1 MQMVKQ
7 ISRFCIILAIAS
19 MYTPTGTAQSTQKFT
34 AAKHNEYGL
43 VYSLPITHIKITAEA
58 EKTVCKA
65 GPFYKYA
72 KKYLGVN
79 DIVTKDS
86 ETWVL
91 KSVDMTAYG
100 VPDPDNKYLMQF
112 KSGSSPFLMLTEEGL
127 PLSINEENVT
137 APAAVKTPVE
147 TSATILDNNN
157 FAKSLPGE
165 LLVSESIS
173 KRAEIAAQ
181 MIYKIRESRTNYA
194 TGEAD
199 QMPPDGAALKLIL
212 ENLDK
217 QEADLMA
224 LFCGTRTTGTAIK
237 QFDYV
242 PAEETGKE
250 VIFRLSEANG
260 IVDKSNLGGAP
271 ISLSLKIDERGQL
284 PKDEKGNEKKLP
296 KGAVMYRIPGRA
308 SITLSY
314 EGETVCSKTFE
325 VAQFGI
331 DFGLDPALFT
341 DKKRPSYVKFY
352 PETGAVKELGLLPES
367 SEK

>member
-1 MQMVKQ
+1 MKH
-7 ISRFCIILAIAS
+7 ISYCLATLAVAGACCFS
-19 MYTPTGTAQSTQKFT
+19 AGAQSTQKFT

-43 VYSLPITHIKITAEA
+43 VYSLPVTHIKIIVEA

-72 KKYLGVN
+72 KKYLGVD
-79 DIVTKDS
+79 DIVTADS
-86 ETWVL
+86 ETWTL
-91 KSVDMTAYG
+91 KGVDMATFG
-100 VPDPDNKYLMQF
+100 VPDNDNRYLMQF
-112 KSGSSPFLMLTEEGL
+112 KSGASPFLMMTEDGL
-127 PLSINEENVT
+127 PLSINEENVASSMPVKKAVEET
-137 APAAVKTPVE
+137 A
-147 TSATILDNNN
+147 SRLDNNS

-165 LLVSESIS
+165 LLASESTA

-212 ENLDK
+212 DHLDE

-224 LFCGTRTTGTAIK
+224 LFCGTRSKGTVVK
-237 QFDYV
+237 EFDYIPMDKV
-242 PAEETGKE
+242 EKE
-250 VIFRLSEANG
+250 VVFRVSDANG
-260 IVDKSNLGGAP
+260 IVDKNDLGGAP
-271 ISLSLKIDERGQL
+271 ATLALQIESRGQL

-308 SITLSY
+308 TVSISY
-314 EGETVCSKTFE
+314 EGATVCSKTFD

-331 DFGLDPALFT
+331 DFGLDPNMFT
-341 DKKRPSYVKFY
+341 DKKRPSFVKFY
-352 PETGAVKELGLLPES
+352 PETGAIKELGLLPEQS
-367 SEK
+367 AK